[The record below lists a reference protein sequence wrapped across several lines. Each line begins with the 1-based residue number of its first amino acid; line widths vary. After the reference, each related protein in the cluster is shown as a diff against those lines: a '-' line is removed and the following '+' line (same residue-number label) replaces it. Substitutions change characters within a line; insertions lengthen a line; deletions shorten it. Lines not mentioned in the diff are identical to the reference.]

1 MISFVYRSFIFW
13 MCSISLMGC
22 ANYNYSDI
30 DGTYYNQHNTDK
42 LLAYFYDISTFS
54 SERLK
59 EEYEKIQ
66 REYSADRS
74 YYNAVRL
81 SLVLILPD
89 SDFYDKARSI
99 RILEESFQE
108 QSEDNKSIIN
118 LIFLL
123 KYFYN
128 ESYNNEML
136 YNITNK
142 KLTRTIEEKRKQQML
157 YEKISNDFN
166 KINKEREKR
175 DVLHKKLHE
184 KLNEK
189 EQTVEKLQ
197 KTIEDLK
204 AIERSINKRKNVKA
218 PST

>member
-13 MCSISLMGC
+13 MCSIFLIGC
-22 ANYNYSDI
+22 ANYNYDDI
-30 DGTYYNQHNTDK
+30 DGIYYNQHNTDR
-42 LLAYFYDISTFS
+42 LLAYFYDIRTFS

-59 EEYEKIQ
+59 EEYEKVQ
-66 REYSADRS
+66 RKYSTNRS

-81 SLVLILPD
+81 SLVLILSD
-89 SDFYDKARSI
+89 SNFHDKARAI
-99 RILEESFQE
+99 RILEEFSQK
-108 QSEDNKSIIN
+108 QSEDNKSIAK
-118 LIFLL
+118 LVFLL

-136 YNITNK
+136 YKMTNK
-142 KLTRTIEEKRKQQML
+142 KLDRTIEEKRKQEML
-157 YEKISNDFN
+157 YKNISNDFN
-166 KINKEREKR
+166 KIKKEREKQ
-175 DVLHKKLHE
+175 DALYKKIYE

-189 EQTVEKLQ
+189 EQAVEKLQ

-204 AIERSINKRKNVKA
+204 AIERSINKRKNVRA